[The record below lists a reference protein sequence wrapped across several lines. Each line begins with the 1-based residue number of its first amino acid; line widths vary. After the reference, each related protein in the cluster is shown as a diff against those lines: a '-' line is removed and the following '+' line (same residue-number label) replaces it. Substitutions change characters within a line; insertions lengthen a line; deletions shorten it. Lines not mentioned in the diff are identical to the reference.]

1 MSQRS
6 GWKVELSG
14 YPGNYKA
21 ECLGFFILIVCFAFM
36 SPIFQLRCVFVLSG
50 QVDVATK
57 IKTLSKKKNQ
67 PQTQNCIYKFRLMS
81 FSLSETSMFPLDGK

>member
-36 SPIFQLRCVFVLSG
+36 SPVFQLRCVFVLSG

-57 IKTLSKKKNQ
+57 IKTLSKKKPN
-67 PQTQNCIYKFRLMS
+67 PKPRTVFTNS
-81 FSLSETSMFPLDGK
+81 G